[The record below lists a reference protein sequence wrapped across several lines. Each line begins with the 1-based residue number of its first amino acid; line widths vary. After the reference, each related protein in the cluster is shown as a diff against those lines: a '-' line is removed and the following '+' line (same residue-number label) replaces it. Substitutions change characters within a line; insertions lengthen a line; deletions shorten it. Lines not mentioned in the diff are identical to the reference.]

1 MTERMARGR
10 TELVCS
16 WIDELKIK
24 PKPITREALSFAIDW
39 LGSYEADQSDT
50 DVIQA
55 VADTISYLEK
65 SLRRLAISEVKREYA
80 KVNGLKFS
88 QVRIINKVKA

>member
-1 MTERMARGR
+1 MSNNARGR
-10 TELVCS
+10 TLVACA

-24 PKPITREALSFAIDW
+24 PKPISKGSINFAIDW
-39 LGSYEADQSDT
+39 LGSYECGENDPDI
-50 DVIQA
+50 IQA

-65 SLRRLAISEVKREYA
+65 SLRRLAISEIKREYA

-88 QVRIINKVKA
+88 QVRIVNKVKA